1 MLCLQADSNAAL
13 ALADPFTMLLIG
25 DNMQQLTA
33 AMPGL
38 IAHLLN
44 MPLMYTCPYTAS
56 VLENLATQHPCH
68 LPKAAAAMPALAEL
82 LRSLSICLQDKPTA
96 QQVSA
101 AMPALLGCL
110 QHPSPACR
118 SLGILAAY
126 LLVDAKL
133 HTSVADTA
141 LPALVGLLQDA
152 SHFIRAWASNA
163 LMLMAG
169 HDGLRTQ
176 IAAAALPRLVTNL
189 KDPSWT
195 ALPSAITQAR
205 DCAAITLSHLTFPV
219 SLRAPVAHAALPAL
233 VSYLQDA
240 DWPVALNAGESAL
253 YCLQHLA
260 ATHGLAQ
267 PVADGALPL
276 LLQTLQDTSDQ
287 KARTAALHVLSS
299 LALAG
304 DDRLRAR
311 ISAAAGT
318 LLVRLAYDSSDN
330 NGRTV
335 AKQVLKRLRGTDLP
349 AQPCSAQPW
358 AAGEPEGK
366 QATKGSNIA
375 VRFAKRLSGSVSFCG
390 TA

>member
-1 MLCLQADSNAAL
+1 
-13 ALADPFTMLLIG
+13 MLLIG
-25 DNMQQLTA
+25 DNWQQLA
-33 AMPGL
+33 APMPGL

-44 MPLMYTCPYTAS
+44 MPMLYTRPYTAS
-56 VLENLATQHPCH
+56 ILEIVATQQPCH
-68 LPKAAAAMPALAEL
+68 LPEAAAAMPALAEL
-82 LRSLSICLQDKPTA
+82 LRSLSNFLRDKPTA

-101 AMPALLGCL
+101 AMPALLNCL

-126 LLVDAKL
+126 LLIDAKL

-141 LPALVGLLQDA
+141 LPALVSLLQDA

-163 LMLMAG
+163 LMLMAI
-169 HDGLRTQ
+169 HDGLRSQ
-176 IAAAALPRLVTNL
+176 IAAAALPGLVTNL
-189 KDPSWT
+189 QDPSWT

-205 DCAAITLSHLTFPV
+205 DCAAIILAHLTFPV
-219 SLRAPVAHAALPAL
+219 SLRAPIAHAALPAL

-240 DWPVALNAGESAL
+240 DWPVANGRGCAL
-253 YCLQHLA
+253 SCLQHLA
-260 ATHGLAQ
+260 HTDGLAQ

-276 LLQTLQDTSDQ
+276 LLQILQDSSNPGE
-287 KARTAALHVLSS
+287 RTAALQVLSS

-304 DDRLRAR
+304 DSRLRAC
-311 ISAAAGT
+311 ISAAAGS
-318 LLVRLAYDSSDN
+318 LLVRLAYDRSDS

-349 AQPCSAQPW
+349 AQPCSAQPCSAQPW
-358 AAGEPEGK
+358 SAGKPEGK

-375 VRFAKRLSGSVSFCG
+375 VRFAKRLSGSFSFCG